1 MCANYFLLVVEGVF
15 FFTPSSLLQ
24 QSKNLIMSSGKGKG
38 EDRAVLGQVDPVTDR
53 MSRLLGKARRPSVSW
68 ILDAGQ

>member
-15 FFTPSSLLQ
+15 FPPSSLLQ

-38 EDRAVLGQVDPVTDR
+38 EDRAVLGRVDLVTDR
-53 MSRLLGKARRPSVSW
+53 TSRLLGKARRPSVSW